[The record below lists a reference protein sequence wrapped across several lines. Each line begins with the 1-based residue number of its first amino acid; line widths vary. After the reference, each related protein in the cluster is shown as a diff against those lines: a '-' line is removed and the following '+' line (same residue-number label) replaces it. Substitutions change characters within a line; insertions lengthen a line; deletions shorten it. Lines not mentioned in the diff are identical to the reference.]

1 MAASNA
7 VLVSRSRIIKDISG
21 LKIVAILVANYLIY
35 RLNLIKFNRI
45 IRIMLIFGGQS
56 INLSI
61 NMQSHDINKL

>member
-21 LKIVAILVANYLIY
+21 LKIVAILVANYARY

-45 IRIMLIFGGQS
+45 IRIMLNFWWPINQS
-56 INLSI
+56 VN
-61 NMQSHDINKL
+61 QSAITRHK

>member
-45 IRIMLIFGGQS
+45 IRIMLNFWWPINQS
-56 INLSI
+56 VN
-61 NMQSHDINKL
+61 QSAITRHK

>member
-7 VLVSRSRIIKDISG
+7 VLASRSRIIKDICG

-45 IRIMLIFGGQS
+45 IRIMLNFWWPINQS
-56 INLSI
+56 VNQYAISR
-61 NMQSHDINKL
+61 HK

>member
-7 VLVSRSRIIKDISG
+7 VLVSHSRIIKDISG

-45 IRIMLIFGGQS
+45 IRIMLNFWWPINQS
-56 INLSI
+56 VN
-61 NMQSHDINKL
+61 QSAITRHK